1 MNRISKLTK
10 QGIDLTIAIDSIQAI
25 NKLPKRPQEPKL
37 NTTTPTKEQME
48 LYQTLSDNYPSLVE
62 KYLKEKEE
70 YRIENNKIQDE
81 IKEAIFED
89 TGLGYIP
96 KQYQEKIWSFAWN
109 EKHSGGYNDV
119 ISFLNELVEIFD

>member
-1 MNRISKLTK
+1 MNRVLELKKYKDYLSDCIEEVLAT
-10 QGIDLTIAIDSIQAI
+10 

-70 YRIENNKIQDE
+70 YRIENDKIQAE
-81 IKEAIFED
+81 IKEAIFEE

-96 KQYQEKIWSFAWN
+96 KQVPVKDLEFCL
-109 EKHSGGYNDV
+109 E
-119 ISFLNELVEIFD
+119 